1 MVLFFLFPHTAKAQ
15 SQRNPCFYATS
26 TSTGCTSVSGTN
38 PLPVTAS
45 ATISGGF
52 TDAATGTPISVTTGG
67 VTGTLPAGTV
77 VAAFNVGTTNAA
89 YCKLGASA
97 TTSDI
102 YLAPG
107 GGWFAFQVGANT
119 QLTCITSTST
129 TTVNMVGGSGLP
141 TGSGGGSGGGG
152 GGGAV
157 TIADGANVV
166 EGALADA
173 AATAGGTGTFSAK
186 FRLMTT
192 QLNTINTTLGTPFQA
207 GGSIGNTS
215 FAVTQATS
223 SNLKAQVDPLT
234 AASWGIGTSTQNS
247 ASVANGHLVLGQF
260 NTTPTTITSGNMSPF
275 QLDNAGNL
283 LVNVKAGGGSG
294 GTSSNFGSAFPAAGT
309 AIGFTNGTN
318 LTAASVGAVAN
329 VAAATN
335 FVNSLNICQYNA
347 TPLTVTDT
355 RYQSTQ
361 CDVNGFLKVNVT
373 NTNPNGS
380 AVSASSSPV
389 VIASDQVA
397 VATKAAASAYA
408 SGAIVDII
416 NMSAATGA
424 AAPSKVIYGGMLA
437 SGATGGQ
444 LRGQINCDNHVFK
457 HITTATD
464 TLAVQGVASQTI
476 YICGWRSRAAGTATW
491 YLENTASTNA
501 NCASTLTQITGV
513 ASEVANSG
521 EVAYNPI
528 WGGLKNTSG
537 NGLCI
542 NSTGTGG
549 VDIDIW
555 YTQF

>member
-1 MVLFFLFPHTAKAQ
+1 MVLFFLFPHEANAQ
-15 SQRNPCFYATS
+15 SQRNPCYYSTS
-26 TSTGCTSVSGTN
+26 SSTGCISVSGTN

-186 FRLMTT
+186 LRLMTT

-260 NTTPTTITSGNMSPF
+260 NTTPTTITSGNMSPL
-275 QLDNAGNL
+275 QMDNAGNL
-283 LVNVKAGGGSG
+283 LVNIKAGAAAG

-318 LTAASVGAVAN
+318 MTAASVGAVAN

-335 FVNSLNICQYNA
+335 FVNALGVAQYNA

-355 RYQSTQ
+355 RYQSLQ
-361 CDVNGFLKVNVT
+361 SDVNGFLKVNVT
-373 NTNPNGS
+373 NTNPNGR
-380 AVSASSSPV
+380 ATAANSSPV
-389 VIASDQVA
+389 VPV
-397 VATKAAASAYA
+397 AAASTA
-408 SGAIVDII
+408 GAIQPNNTTAVVVKASAGTLFGVQLGNIGSSTAYLKIYNATSATCGSGTPVKRLII
-416 NMSAATGA
+416 PKAATAADGAGSNVTFGSGLAMSTGITYCVTTGITDADTTA
-424 AAPSKVIYGGMLA
+424 AAANTVL
-437 SGATGGQ
+437 
-444 LRGQINCDNHVFK
+444 IN
-457 HITTATD
+457 
-464 TLAVQGVASQTI
+464 
-476 YICGWRSRAAGTATW
+476 
-491 YLENTASTNA
+491 
-501 NCASTLTQITGV
+501 
-513 ASEVANSG
+513 
-521 EVAYNPI
+521 
-528 WGGLKNTSG
+528 
-537 NGLCI
+537 
-542 NSTGTGG
+542 
-549 VDIDIW
+549 VD
-555 YTQF
+555 YE